1 MTSDI
6 GTGEARDQGTPPSQA
21 SPTHPLRKTIRAR
34 NTAVLRWIAGLKNK
48 KRSVTGISELGKGM
62 PGINY
67 VVLMAC
73 SPEMNAPEYGFLHR
87 SGTGFYRQS
96 PQEHKV

>member
-1 MTSDI
+1 VIS
-6 GTGEARDQGTPPSQA
+6 EAGNRGIKVPPQA
-21 SPTHPLRKTIRAR
+21 RPHPPTHAEKQYVLVI
-34 NTAVLRWIAGLKNK
+34 LRWIAGLKNK